1 MTGRNPDRAEQT
13 DATNDRPARPIRF
26 ASASRRG
33 QPRLGRRLG
42 ALGAVGVAA
51 VVLLVASGAGGAVAQ
66 EQSPYTTIDPA
77 SPGAEQIQ
85 SLYKLIFWM
94 ALVVFIGV
102 QFAIVYTAM
111 RFRRSAPAAER
122 PAQIH
127 GNRRLEIIWTVI
139 PAVVLLIILIP
150 TITTLY
156 DQNAAAEEADIVV
169 DVFGKRWWWEVHYQG
184 DSEGRQLGV
193 VTANELHL
201 PVNREVIIRLHSN
214 NVIHSFWVPRLAGK
228 MDIIPGHVNS
238 LSITPTQTGEFFGEC
253 TEFCGTQHAW
263 MRFKVVVHSEENF
276 YRWVNAWRTGHPSTL
291 NQQAPPEVVKAPAI
305 FAVCLACHRVN
316 GLEGSQAPIGLE
328 APQTMGPN
336 LTNFGCRDALAA
348 GILVNN
354 RENLIAWLANPE
366 AVKPGNYMATQIKE
380 DTLTPEQEAELAD
393 YLLSLKPAGGC
404 IEEEAELRDQG
415 SGA

>member
-1 MTGRNPDRAEQT
+1 MTETESGVGRTTRESGGERRA
-13 DATNDRPARPIRF
+13 P
-26 ASASRRG
+26 RRNRQG
-33 QPRLGRRLG
+33 IAQRLV
-42 ALGAVGVAA
+42 ALGAVAVVAA
-51 VVLLVASGAGGAVAQ
+51 TALVASGTGAGAQ
-66 EQSPYTTIDPA
+66 SDTPYSTIDPA
-77 SPGAEQIQ
+77 SPGADDIQ
-85 SLYKLIFWM
+85 TLYKLIFWM
-94 ALVVFIGV
+94 ALVVFVGV

-111 RFRRSAPAAER
+111 RFRRARPGAER

-156 DQNAAAEEADIVV
+156 DQSSAAEEADIVV
-169 DVFGKRWWWEVHYQG
+169 DVYGKQWWWEMHYQG
-184 DSEGRQLGV
+184 DTTGQQLGV

-201 PVNREVIIRLHSN
+201 PVDREVIIRLHST

-228 MDIIPGHVNS
+228 MDIIPGHTNS

-263 MRFKVVVHSEENF
+263 MRFKVVVHEEANF
-276 YRWVNAWRTGHPSTL
+276 YQWVNDWRTGHPSTT
-291 NQQAPPEVVKAPAI
+291 NQDAPADVAKAPQS
-305 FAVCLACHRVN
+305 FALCLACHRVN
-316 GLEGSQAPIGLE
+316 GLEGSAAPIGLE

-336 LTNFGCRDALAA
+336 LTNFGCRDALAS

-354 RENLIAWLANPE
+354 RENVIAWLGNPE
-366 AVKPGNYMATQIKE
+366 AVKPGNFMATQIKE

-393 YLLSLKPAGGC
+393 YLLGLKPEGGC
-404 IEEEAELRDQG
+404 IET
-415 SGA
+415 SGQ